1 MAVHPQRFIHA
12 ANLRLGTP
20 VSIWHSEDLDA
31 DLQTA
36 LEDATLTALTEL
48 VEQCILQEVQ
58 FLLLSGNVFIEADRS
73 LQARLHL
80 LSGFRQLQ
88 EENIAVFVIPGEA
101 DPAEAWRAIPDL
113 PDNVKVCYSSGLRPE
128 ELIRDDEVTTTV
140 SPSLWL
146 GEADEFGIRVI
157 PARTDARTPFRI
169 GVISR
174 SRFHESRRMADE
186 SAKSQ
191 EGLLLSASPAED
203 QHGRPDPDSAPPAD
217 VSVSTSA
224 NQASQLPAG
233 FREFAAKLLQ
243 EGQFHYLAFTGEHA
257 AATISEAGGLI
268 HCPGT
273 TQPRSWSDPSCGLC
287 SLVDVDEDGAVKI
300 KSLETAT
307 VGWRTCEIDLQETSD
322 LTSLLSQMRDCLLDR
337 GVTAAERVV
346 AVHWIIRGDLPLIL
360 SLEENDLQGALATEL
375 PELDL
380 QGQLVTL
387 IHQIRC
393 VPADWPDQLPA
404 DSPAAQ
410 YQQHF
415 RFPGLLQRTEL
426 ERLIACSSAL
436 SESWQT
442 RLLSNLDA
450 VDTEQIL
457 SHVRRSG
464 ADWFEPEFGV
474 SATDDLILPEAAA
487 DEDAEAGTE
496 LLSEHPTNAATA
508 DQDSDLPDD
517 REPESEL
524 VGDGAAEESEED
536 FATGELNE
544 YAVDEDETED
554 ETEDEDD
561 KADTDEDADDT
572 WGDDEAD
579 GSESDGDDWADD
591 EKEEADDEEEYN
603 VDEDAE
609 ADEDGSEDWQ

>member
-31 DLQTA
+31 DLQAA
-36 LEDATLTALTEL
+36 LEDATLTAFTEL

-80 LSGFRQLQ
+80 LAGFRQLQ

-128 ELIRDDEVTTTV
+128 ELIRDDQVTTTV

-186 SAKSQ
+186 SARSQ
-191 EGLLLSASPAED
+191 EGLLLSASPTEGL
-203 QHGRPDPDSAPPAD
+203 HGRPDPDPAPPAD
-217 VSVSTSA
+217 VSVSARA

-287 SLVDVDEDGAVKI
+287 SRVDVDEDGTVQVKP
-300 KSLETAT
+300 LQTAT
-307 VGWRTCEIDLQETSD
+307 VGWRTCEIDLRETSD

-346 AVHWIIRGDLPLIL
+346 AVHWIIRGDLPRIL

-380 QGQLVTL
+380 QGRLVTL

-393 VPADWPDQLPA
+393 VPADWPDQMPA
-404 DSPAAQ
+404 DTPAAQ

-415 RFPGLLQRTEL
+415 RYPGLMHRTEL
-426 ERLIACSSAL
+426 ERLITCSSAL

-457 SHVRRSG
+457 SHVRRTG
-464 ADWFEPEFGV
+464 ADWFAPELSV

-496 LLSEHPTNAATA
+496 RLSEHRTTAATA
-508 DQDSDLPDD
+508 DPDSDLPGDY
-517 REPESEL
+517 EPGSQL
-524 VGDGAAEESEED
+524 VGDGAAEEPEED
-536 FATGELNE
+536 FAAGELDQ
-544 YAVDEDETED
+544 YAVDGDETDDEDEAD
-554 ETEDEDD
+554 EE
-561 KADTDEDADDT
+561 DTDEDADDT
-572 WGDDEAD
+572 WDGDEVD
-579 GSESDGDDWADD
+579 GCESDEDDGV
-591 EKEEADDEEEYN
+591 DDEEEEANDEDEYD
-603 VDEDAE
+603 VDEDVE
-609 ADEDGSEDWQ
+609 ADEEDSEDWQ